1 MKKILRNSLIVS
13 GLLSITAFIANAQEA
28 DSTSTPSIE
37 TSSARIFGKM
47 AQYRK
52 WSVGVN
58 AGALAPITVFG
69 GSNDY
74 QNWDVNFG
82 YGASLRR
89 QFGHSFGV
97 QANVL
102 LGDVAGSNQDAPGGS
117 ANGFRSYETEIGYAA
132 SINGVVNV
140 GTIDFLSRENSL
152 NFTVSAGYGLM
163 GYAPKII
170 NAANTTIDNKGS
182 FGTDRDKDYIRE
194 QYIPVGVGMKFK
206 ISDRVNFD
214 LGYTMSFIDGDNFD
228 GQYGKGTSKDKF
240 SYGFAG
246 LEFSLGNKSK
256 ANIDWVNPVAMM
268 YDELKDPTLRQE
280 VEALKGRTSKV
291 EGNVVDLK
299 KDSDADG
306 VADQFDKCANTP
318 ANVKVDGSGCPLD
331 ADGDDVADTDDKCPV
346 EKGSAANNG
355 CPEETGLSGRTL
367 TPEEQTVVKE
377 AFSNLEFATGKSVIS
392 SSSYLS
398 LNKLAELL
406 VSKSDYKLE
415 INGHTDNVGSESSNQ
430 TLSQN
435 RANAVKKYL
444 TAKSVS
450 DANITATGFGESMP
464 IASNDTAEGRQQN
477 RRVEFL
483 IK

>member
-1 MKKILRNSLIVS
+1 MKKLLRNSLIAS
-13 GLLSITAFIANAQEA
+13 GLLSITAFNAAAQQA
-28 DSTSTPSIE
+28 DSTSTPE
-37 TSSARIFGKM
+37 TSSAKVFGKM

-52 WSVGVN
+52 WSVGIN

-89 QFGHSFGV
+89 QFGHSFGI

-102 LGDVAGSNQDAPGGS
+102 LGDVSGSNQDAPGGT
-117 ANGFRSYETEIGYAA
+117 ANGFRSFDTRIGYAG

-140 GTIDFLSRENSL
+140 GTIDFLRRENSL

-163 GYAPKII
+163 GYAPKYI
-170 NAANTTIDNKGS
+170 NAANITIDNKGS
-182 FGTDRDKDYIRE
+182 FGADRDQDFIRE
-194 QYIPVGVGMKFK
+194 QFIPVGVGMKFK
-206 ISDRVNFD
+206 VSDRVNID
-214 LGYTMSFIDGDNFD
+214 LGYTMHFIDGDNFD
-228 GQYGKGTSKDKF
+228 GQYGKGTTKDKF

-246 LEFSLGNKSK
+246 LEFSLGAQSK
-256 ANIDWVNPVAMM
+256 PNIDWVNPVAMM

-331 ADGDDVADTDDKCPV
+331 SDGDGVADTDDKCPV
-346 EKGSAANNG
+346 EKGTAANNG
-355 CPEETGLSGRTL
+355 CPEETGLTGRTL
-367 TPEEQTVVKE
+367 TAEEETVVKE

-444 TAKSVS
+444 TGKNVNA
-450 DANITATGFGESMP
+450 ANISANGFGETMP
-464 IASNDTAEGRQQN
+464 VASNDTAEGRQQN
-477 RRVEFL
+477 RRVEFV